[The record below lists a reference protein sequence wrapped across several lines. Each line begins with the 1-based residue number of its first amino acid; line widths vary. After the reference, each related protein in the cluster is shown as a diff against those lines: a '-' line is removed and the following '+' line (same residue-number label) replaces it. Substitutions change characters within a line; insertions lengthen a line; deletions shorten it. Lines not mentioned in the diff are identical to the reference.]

1 MIKEYIKIPTYL
13 VLSGGIQS
21 CLNII
26 GNLHIL
32 EENNYLQLDKLKTI
46 YATSSGSFIAILLV
60 LKKSFNYD
68 WNTILNYIFNRPWHE
83 VFHISI
89 EKLFNAFNNCGIY
102 GREQIEQLFL
112 PLF

>member
-32 EENNYLQLDKLKTI
+32 EENNYLQLP
-46 YATSSGSFIAILLV
+46 FCV
-60 LKKSFNYD
+60 FV
-68 WNTILNYIFNRPWHE
+68 NRWR
-83 VFHISI
+83 
-89 EKLFNAFNNCGIY
+89 Y
-102 GREQIEQLFL
+102 
-112 PLF
+112 